1 MAAESSSMSSLMQMI
16 FDVIVAWLTIAFF
29 GVYIQSAIVKKEL
42 ANPVVVFFDVFV
54 VASLMV
60 YFVVAWPVVVL
71 ASVLLDGGERRK

>member
-1 MAAESSSMSSLMQMI
+1 MI
-16 FDVIVAWLTIAFF
+16 FDVIVAWLTIA
-29 GVYIQSAIVKKEL
+29 GLGAYIQGAIVKKEL

-60 YFVVAWPVVVL
+60 WFVVAWPVVVL